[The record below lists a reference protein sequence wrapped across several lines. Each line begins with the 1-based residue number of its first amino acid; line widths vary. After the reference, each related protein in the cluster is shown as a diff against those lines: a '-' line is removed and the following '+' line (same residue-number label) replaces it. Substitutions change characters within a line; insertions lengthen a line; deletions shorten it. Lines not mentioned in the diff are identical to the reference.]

1 MQMTMNG
8 VIVSDDDKWIYDY
21 LDMSA
26 FSPKELRQT
35 IQDHGIYEPL
45 DIEINSPG
53 GYVNAGTEIYTMLL
67 THKGE
72 VNITIGSQA
81 ASIASVIAMAGK
93 RVTISPAG
101 KMMIHNVSGQ
111 GGGDYRDMADYSDFL
126 FKNNEMLAN
135 TYVLKTG
142 KPKQELL
149 DMMNA
154 ETWMNAD
161 EALENGFVDE
171 ILTAQ
176 TTEPDLGLVAGYNLK
191 ILTPERINEVK
202 ALYEQEQLALL
213 ELKGDV
219 KI

>member
-1 MQMTMNG
+1 MQITMNG

-26 FSPKELRQT
+26 FSPRELRQA

-93 RVTISPAG
+93 RVAISPAG

>member
-1 MQMTMNG
+1 MQITMNG

-26 FSPKELRQT
+26 FSPNELRQT

-81 ASIASVIAMAGK
+81 ASVASVIAMAGK
-93 RVTISPAG
+93 RVAISPAG

-111 GGGDYRDMADYSDFL
+111 GGGDYRDMAEYSDFL

-191 ILTPERINEVK
+191 ILTPDRINEVK
-202 ALYEQEQLALL
+202 ALYEEEQLALL

>member
-1 MQMTMNG
+1 MTMNG

-93 RVTISPAG
+93 RVAISPAG

-161 EALENGFVDE
+161 EALEKGFVDE

-202 ALYEQEQLALL
+202 ALYEEEQLALL

>member
-1 MQMTMNG
+1 MNG

-93 RVTISPAG
+93 RVAISPAG

>member
-1 MQMTMNG
+1 MQITMNG

-26 FSPKELRQT
+26 FSPRELRQA

-53 GYVNAGTEIYTMLL
+53 GYVNAGTEIYTMLI

-93 RVTISPAG
+93 RVAISPAG
-101 KMMIHNVSGQ
+101 KMMIHNVSGT
-111 GGGDYRDMADYSDFL
+111 GDGDYRDMADYSDFL

-154 ETWMNAD
+154 ETWMTAD

-191 ILTPERINEVK
+191 ILTLERINEVK